1 MRNQRFQSKVTAG
14 RFTLPAAI
22 LITIICWIV
31 AAPLYSHAEVPM
43 TAPQWLC
50 NLTTETFPH
59 WLVLLISFILHGAIA
74 FFLIN
79 LNNTFALIRVR
90 ASIQSAIYFLLTGA
104 CPFAHGTLSGL
115 LCTVCYLIAIQ
126 LLFASYREE
135 RTSSQL
141 FHSFAL
147 AGIAGII
154 APPYM
159 LLAPLLWIGASSFYA
174 LNARSLAASVV
185 GFAFPWWLLLGYAT
199 LTGNLT
205 DFFQRISEIQVFQPI
220 GIGFEAIPGVSLLF
234 LFLLFTV
241 SAVHCIVAGY
251 EDKIRTRTY
260 LYFLSFF
267 GLCLYIY
274 VFLQPFLF
282 VSFCP
287 ILLCITSILA
297 GHLFALTNSRL
308 SNAFFIFS
316 LTGTLALFIFNLI
329 WTLL

>member
-1 MRNQRFQSKVTAG
+1 MRERRFQSKVTAG

-22 LITIICWIV
+22 VIAAISWAV
-31 AAPLYSHAEVPM
+31 AALLCPEADSL
-43 TAPQWLC
+43 TTDPQWLRD
-50 NLTTETFPH
+50 LTTDMLPH
-59 WLVLLISFILHGAIA
+59 WLLLTVSFLLHCGIGL
-74 FFLIN
+74 FLIN

-90 ASIQSAIYFLLTGA
+90 ASVQSAVYFLLIAA
-104 CPFAHGTLSGL
+104 CPFMHEALSGL
-115 LCTVCYLIAIQ
+115 LCTACYLTALQ

-135 RTSSQL
+135 QTSGLL
-141 FHSFAL
+141 FHSFVL
-147 AGIAGII
+147 AGIASII
-154 APPYM
+154 APPYL

-185 GFAFPWWLLLGYAT
+185 GFAFPWWLLLGYSILA
-199 LTGNLT
+199 GDLT
-205 DFFQRISEIQVFQPI
+205 DFFSHVSEIQFFRPI
-220 GIGFEAIPGVSLLF
+220 GTGFGAIPGAALLF
-234 LFLLFTV
+234 MFLLFAV

-260 LYFLSFF
+260 LYFLIFL
-267 GLCLYIY
+267 GLALYIY

-287 ILLCITSILA
+287 MLLCITGILT

-316 LTGTLALFIFNLI
+316 LTGTLALFLFNLI

>member
-1 MRNQRFQSKVTAG
+1 MRNRRFQNKVTAG
-14 RFTLPAAI
+14 RFTLPAAM
-22 LITIICWIV
+22 LIATVCWI
-31 AAPLYSHAEVPM
+31 AAALLHPDADIPS
-43 TAPQWLC
+43 TAPQWLFD
-50 NLTTETFPH
+50 LTAGTFSH
-59 WLVLLISFILHGAIA
+59 GLLLLVSFLLHGAVA

-79 LNNTFALIRVR
+79 LNNAFALIRIR
-90 ASIQSAIYFLLTGA
+90 ASVQSAIYFLLTAA
-104 CPFAHGTLSGL
+104 CPFAHEALAGL
-115 LCTVCYLIAIQ
+115 LCAACYLTALQ
-126 LLFASYREE
+126 LLFASYRKEQ
-135 RTSSQL
+135 TSGLL

-147 AGIAGII
+147 ASIAGII

-174 LNARSLAASVV
+174 LNARSLAASVT
-185 GFAFPWWLLLGYAT
+185 GFAFPWWLLLGYDT
-199 LTGNLT
+199 LTGNGM
-205 DFFQRISEIQVFQPI
+205 DFFQRIREIQFFRPI
-220 GIGFEAIPGVSLLF
+220 GTGFEAIPVVSLIF
-234 LFLLFTV
+234 LFLLYAV

-267 GLCLYIY
+267 GLCLYLYI
-274 VFLQPFLF
+274 FLQPFLF

-287 ILLCITSILA
+287 ILLCITGILA
-297 GHLFALTNSRL
+297 GHLFALTDSRL

>member
-1 MRNQRFQSKVTAG
+1 MRNRRFQGKVTAG

-22 LITIICWIV
+22 VIAAACWAV
-31 AAPLYSHAEVPM
+31 AALLHPETGSQATE
-43 TAPQWLC
+43 PQWLRD
-50 NLTTETFPH
+50 LTSDTFPH
-59 WLVLLISFILHGAIA
+59 WLLLAVSFLLHGGIA
-74 FFLIN
+74 LFLIN

-90 ASIQSAIYFLLTGA
+90 ASVQSAVYFLLIAA
-104 CPFAHGTLSGL
+104 CPFAHEALSGL
-115 LCTVCYLIAIQ
+115 LCTACYLTALQ
-126 LLFASYREE
+126 LLFSSYRAEQ
-135 RTSSQL
+135 TSSLL
-141 FHSFAL
+141 FHSFLL
-147 AGIAGII
+147 AGIAGLI

-159 LLAPLLWIGASSFYA
+159 LLAPLLWIGASGFYA

-199 LTGNLT
+199 LTGSPT
-205 DFFQRISEIQVFQPI
+205 DFFRRVSEMQFFHPI
-220 GIGFEAIPGVSLLF
+220 GTGFEVIPGIALLF
-234 LFLLFTV
+234 MFLLFAV
-241 SAVHCIVAGY
+241 SAIHCIVAGY